1 MTYPCSKQILKLKIK
16 TIHVN
21 IINKEESY
29 AGGEELGEKEEKMGE
44 EVVKYTVK
52 DSLFTNLFRK
62 KKYLIQLYRALHP
75 EDTEAT
81 EEDLH
86 DVTVSNVLVNDIYND
101 VGFRIGST
109 LLILIESQS
118 TWTVNIIFRALMYL
132 VQTYREYFKETKQD
146 IYKSKKLEMPVP
158 ELYVIYTGTRKD
170 RPKEISL
177 SKEFFGGKDIC
188 LDVKVKMIY
197 DGKEGDII
205 NQYVRFTKVC
215 NEQVS
220 LYGRTRKAIK
230 ETIRIC
236 KDKNVLKEY
245 LESKEQEVID
255 MLMEL
260 YDQEEVMRAYV
271 ESERYEAAEKAEKT
285 ANKKTAQRLLMMGK
299 LSMEEVA
306 VGSGLTM
313 EEVEELAGLQSV

>member
-1 MTYPCSKQILKLKIK
+1 M
-16 TIHVN
+16 
-21 IINKEESY
+21 
-29 AGGEELGEKEEKMGE
+29 GGEKEKNVDGI
-44 EVVKYTVK
+44 VKHTLK
-52 DSLFTNLFRK
+52 DSVFTSLFK
-62 KKYLIQLYRALHP
+62 EKKYLMQLYQALHP
-75 EDTEAT
+75 EDMEAT
-81 EEDLH
+81 EDDLQ
-86 DVTVSNVLVNDIYND
+86 DVTISNVLVNDLYND
-101 VGFRIGST
+101 IGFRVGST

-146 IYKSKKLEMPVP
+146 IYKSRKLKMPAP
-158 ELYVIYTGTRKD
+158 ELYVIYTGARKS
-170 RPKEISL
+170 RPGEISL
-177 SKEFFGGKDIC
+177 SEEFFDGKETC

-236 KDKNVLKEY
+236 KDSDVLREY
-245 LESKEQEVID
+245 LENKEQEVLD

-260 YDQEEVMRAYV
+260 YDQEEVLKSYV
-271 ESERYEAAEKAEKT
+271 QSEKYEA
-285 ANKKTAQRLLMMGK
+285 
-299 LSMEEVA
+299 
-306 VGSGLTM
+306 
-313 EEVEELAGLQSV
+313 VEEAAKETAKRMLKDGTFSIDKIAEFVSLPIEVIQEIAALQSV

>member
-1 MTYPCSKQILKLKIK
+1 MKLKRNR
-16 TIHVN
+16 IHVN
-21 IINKEESY
+21 IIHKEESY
-29 AGGEELGEKEEKMGE
+29 AGGEELGEKEEKNDDGI
-44 EVVKYTVK
+44 VKHTLK
-52 DSLFTNLFRK
+52 DSVFTSLFK
-62 KKYLIQLYRALHP
+62 EKKYLIQLYQALHP
-75 EDTEAT
+75 EDREAT
-81 EEDLH
+81 EDDLQ
-86 DVTVSNVLVNDIYND
+86 DVTISNVLVNDLYND
-101 VGFRIGST
+101 IGFRVGST

-205 NQYVRFTKVC
+205 NQYVKFTKVC

-220 LYGRTRKAIK
+220 LYGRTRKAIR

-236 KDKNVLKEY
+236 KDRDVLKEY
-245 LESKEQEVID
+245 LERKEQEVLS

-260 YDQEEVMRAYV
+260 YDQEEVMRSYL
-271 ESERYEAAEKAEKT
+271 ESERYEAAQEAAKKAENATKIET
-285 ANKKTAQRLLMMGK
+285 AKRMLEDGTFSIDQIAKFANLPI
-299 LSMEEVA
+299 EA
-306 VGSGLTM
+306 VQ
-313 EEVEELAGLQSV
+313 EIAALQSV

>member
-1 MTYPCSKQILKLKIK
+1 MLILYIRKR
-16 TIHVN
+16 
-21 IINKEESY
+21 IIQEMS
-29 AGGEELGEKEEKMGE
+29 GLGEEKEKRMGE
-44 EVVKYTVK
+44 GVAKHTVK
-52 DSLFTNLFRK
+52 DSVFTSLFK
-62 KKYLIQLYRALHP
+62 EKKYLIELYRAIHP
-75 EDTEAT
+75 EDREAT
-81 EEDLH
+81 EDDLQ
-86 DVTVSNVLVNDIYND
+86 DVTISNVLVNDLYND
-101 VGFRIGST
+101 IGFRVGST

-146 IYKSKKLEMPVP
+146 IYKSRKLKMPAP
-158 ELYVIYTGTRKD
+158 ELYVIYTGARKS
-170 RPKEISL
+170 RPGEISL
-177 SKEFFGGKDIC
+177 SEEFFDGKETG

-236 KDKNVLKEY
+236 KDSDVLREY
-245 LESKEQEVID
+245 LENKEQEVLD

-260 YDQEEVMRAYV
+260 YDQEEVLKSYV
-271 ESERYEAAEKAEKT
+271 QSEKYEA
-285 ANKKTAQRLLMMGK
+285 
-299 LSMEEVA
+299 
-306 VGSGLTM
+306 
-313 EEVEELAGLQSV
+313 VEEAAKETAKRMLKDGTFSIDKIAEFVSLPIEVIQEIAALQSV

>member
-1 MTYPCSKQILKLKIK
+1 M
-16 TIHVN
+16 
-21 IINKEESY
+21 
-29 AGGEELGEKEEKMGE
+29 GEKEEKMGE

-146 IYKSKKLEMPVP
+146 IYKSRKLKMPAP
-158 ELYVIYTGTRKD
+158 ELYVIYTGARKS
-170 RPKEISL
+170 RPGEISL
-177 SKEFFGGKDIC
+177 SEEFFDGKETY

-236 KDKNVLKEY
+236 KDSDVLREY
-245 LESKEQEVID
+245 LENKEQEVLD

-260 YDQEEVMRAYV
+260 YDQEEVLKSYV
-271 ESERYEAAEKAEKT
+271 QSEKYEA
-285 ANKKTAQRLLMMGK
+285 
-299 LSMEEVA
+299 
-306 VGSGLTM
+306 
-313 EEVEELAGLQSV
+313 VEEAAKETAKRMLKDGTFSIDKIAEFVSLPIEVIQEIAALQSV

>member
-1 MTYPCSKQILKLKIK
+1 MPYPCSKQILKLKIK

>member
-1 MTYPCSKQILKLKIK
+1 MLILYIRKR
-16 TIHVN
+16 
-21 IINKEESY
+21 IIQEVS
-29 AGGEELGEKEEKMGE
+29 GLGEEKEKRMGE
-44 EVVKYTVK
+44 GVAKHTVK
-52 DSLFTNLFRK
+52 DSVFTSLFK
-62 KKYLIQLYRALHP
+62 EKKYLIELYRAIHP
-75 EDTEAT
+75 EDREAT
-81 EEDLH
+81 EDDLQ
-86 DVTVSNVLVNDIYND
+86 DVTISNVLVNDLYND
-101 VGFRIGST
+101 IGFRVGST

-146 IYKSKKLEMPVP
+146 IYKSRKLKMPAP
-158 ELYVIYTGTRKD
+158 ELYVIYTGARKS
-170 RPKEISL
+170 RPGEISL
-177 SKEFFGGKDIC
+177 SEEFFDGKETC

-236 KDKNVLKEY
+236 KDSDVLREY
-245 LESKEQEVID
+245 LENKEQEVLD

-260 YDQEEVMRAYV
+260 YDQEEVLKSYV
-271 ESERYEAAEKAEKT
+271 QSEKYEA
-285 ANKKTAQRLLMMGK
+285 
-299 LSMEEVA
+299 
-306 VGSGLTM
+306 
-313 EEVEELAGLQSV
+313 VEEAAKETAKRMLKDGTFSIDKIAEFVSLPIEVIQEIAALQSVQRKHCCQKQK